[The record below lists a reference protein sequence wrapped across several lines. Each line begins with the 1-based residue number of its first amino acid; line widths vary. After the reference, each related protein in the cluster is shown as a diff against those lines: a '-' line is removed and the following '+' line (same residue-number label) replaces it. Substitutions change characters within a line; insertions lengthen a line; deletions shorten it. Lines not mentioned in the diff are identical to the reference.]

1 MTPEKLTKIRALAND
16 ARGDPA
22 TRAVA
27 QEILKRYAKP
37 SLEKRFKEFKTR
49 LDPRVHGLRR
59 DPTYEYHL
67 YCDLSQWDKTKAG
80 NYTYLLYRNGIS
92 YRIVLFKHR
101 RSDTYGW
108 MRVNMSEDDTEFSG
122 RFDTIG
128 EAQRDAWLRTN

>member
-16 ARGDPA
+16 DRGDPA

-27 QEILKRYAKP
+27 QSILKRYAKEEP
-37 SLEKRFKEFKTR
+37 KSRSAPR
-49 LDPRVHGLRR
+49 SDPRVHGLRR

-108 MRVNMSEDDTEFSG
+108 MRVNTNEDDTEFSG
-122 RFDTIG
+122 RFDTIE
-128 EAQRDAWLRTN
+128 EAQRDAWLKTS